1 MTKRSKTFTT
11 ISALFTGLLWLM
23 AVLFPICNL
32 LRLWDAWHLVGFGII
47 LYFPIPLTFQIIAI
61 AVTANDE
68 DKDARMINILT
79 LIISFVLVF
88 TSLCIGSAWGG
99 VYID

>member
-23 AVLFPICNL
+23 AVLFPVSNFIGM
-32 LRLWDAWHLVGFGII
+32 WAVWHLLGFGML

-61 AVTANDE
+61 AVTANDA
-68 DKDARMINILT
+68 DKDARMINILS
-79 LIISFVLVF
+79 LIVSFVLVF
-88 TSLCIGSAWGG
+88 ISLSIGSTWG
-99 VYID
+99 VFW